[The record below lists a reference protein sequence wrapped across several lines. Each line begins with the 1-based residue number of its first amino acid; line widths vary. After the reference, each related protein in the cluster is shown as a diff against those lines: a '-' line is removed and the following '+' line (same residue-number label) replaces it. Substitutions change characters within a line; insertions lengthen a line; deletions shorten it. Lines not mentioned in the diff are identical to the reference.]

1 MAASRLTHCLAWCLH
16 TPEPLSWVTAQKAV
30 LPYTPWLL
38 ASAQPESA
46 VLNTIINY
54 SIQSMG
60 LIPLLAFI
68 FLLGIAI
75 IIERLVFFRS
85 AVRAGDTL
93 EHDLKLLDAS
103 DLDQAGKVVAH
114 YQSTVQS
121 ELVKPAIAARGKEE
135 AVVEREIEETIMFQM
150 PRLDR
155 NLWVLDTAVTLG
167 PLLGLLGTIIGMVES
182 FNVLGASGT
191 SNPNGVTGG
200 IGHALTATACGLTIA
215 IICVIFVNYFNKRI
229 RMTVNQFDLIKSLLV
244 SRFAA

>member
-1 MAASRLTHCLAWCLH
+1 
-16 TPEPLSWVTAQKAV
+16 
-30 LPYTPWLL
+30 
-38 ASAQPESA
+38 
-46 VLNTIINY
+46 VLNTLINY
-54 SIQSMG
+54 SVQSMG

-68 FLLGIAI
+68 FLLGISI
-75 IIERLVFFRS
+75 IVERFMFFSR
-85 AVRAGDTL
+85 AVKAGKTL
-93 EHDLKLLDAS
+93 EHDLKMVEPANLGDAR
-103 DLDQAGKVVAH
+103 KVAEH
-114 YQSTVQS
+114 YKQTVQG
-121 ELVKPAIAARGKEE
+121 ELVKSALKVQGKPE
-135 AVVEREIEETIMFQM
+135 AVVERELEETIMFQM

-155 NLWVLDTAVTLG
+155 NLWILDTAVTLG

-215 IICVIFVNYFNKRI
+215 IICVIFLNYFNKRI

>member
-1 MAASRLTHCLAWCLH
+1 MI
-16 TPEPLSWVTAQKAV
+16 
-30 LPYTPWLL
+30 
-38 ASAQPESA
+38 
-46 VLNTIINY
+46 NTLINY
-54 SIQSMG
+54 SVQSMG

-68 FLLGIAI
+68 FLLGISI
-75 IIERLVFFRS
+75 IVERFIFFSR
-85 AVRAGDTL
+85 AVKAGKTL
-93 EHDLKLLDAS
+93 EHDLKMVEPANLGDA
-103 DLDQAGKVVAH
+103 QKVAEH
-114 YQSTVQS
+114 YKQTVQG
-121 ELVKPAIAARGKEE
+121 ELVKSALKVQGKPE
-135 AVVEREIEETIMFQM
+135 AVVERELEETIMFQM

-155 NLWVLDTAVTLG
+155 NLWILDTAVTLG

-215 IICVIFVNYFNKRI
+215 IICVIFLNYFNKRI

>member
-1 MAASRLTHCLAWCLH
+1 M
-16 TPEPLSWVTAQKAV
+16 
-30 LPYTPWLL
+30 
-38 ASAQPESA
+38 
-46 VLNTIINY
+46 LNTLINY
-54 SIQSMG
+54 SVQSMG

-68 FLLGIAI
+68 FLLGISI
-75 IIERLVFFRS
+75 IVERFMFFSR
-85 AVRAGDTL
+85 AVKAGKTL
-93 EHDLKLLDAS
+93 EHDLKMVEPANLGDAR
-103 DLDQAGKVVAH
+103 KVAEH
-114 YQSTVQS
+114 YKQTVQG
-121 ELVKPAIAARGKEE
+121 ELVKSALKVQGKPE
-135 AVVEREIEETIMFQM
+135 AVVERELEETIMFQM

-155 NLWVLDTAVTLG
+155 NLWILDTAVTLG

-215 IICVIFVNYFNKRI
+215 IICVIFLNYFNKRI

>member
-1 MAASRLTHCLAWCLH
+1 M
-16 TPEPLSWVTAQKAV
+16 
-30 LPYTPWLL
+30 
-38 ASAQPESA
+38 
-46 VLNTIINY
+46 LNTIINY
-54 SIQSMG
+54 SVQSMG

-75 IIERLVFFRS
+75 IIERFAFFAR

-93 EHDLKLLDAS
+93 EHDLKLLNGS
-103 DLDQAGKVVAH
+103 DLDQANKVVAH
-114 YQSTVQS
+114 YSKTVQS
-121 ELVKPAIAARGKEE
+121 ELVKSALAVRGKEE

-182 FNVLGASGT
+182 FNVLGASGA

-215 IICVIFVNYFNKRI
+215 IICVIFLNYFNKRI

>member
-1 MAASRLTHCLAWCLH
+1 
-16 TPEPLSWVTAQKAV
+16 
-30 LPYTPWLL
+30 
-38 ASAQPESA
+38 
-46 VLNTIINY
+46 
-54 SIQSMG
+54 MG

-68 FLLGIAI
+68 FLLGISI
-75 IIERLVFFRS
+75 IVERFIFFSR
-85 AVRAGDTL
+85 AVKAGKTL
-93 EHDLKLLDAS
+93 EHDLKMVEPANLGDA
-103 DLDQAGKVVAH
+103 QKVAEH
-114 YQSTVQS
+114 YKQTVQG
-121 ELVKPAIAARGKEE
+121 ELVKSALKVQGKPE
-135 AVVEREIEETIMFQM
+135 AVVERELEETIMFQM

-155 NLWVLDTAVTLG
+155 NLWILDTAVTLG

-215 IICVIFVNYFNKRI
+215 IICVIFLNYFNKRI

>member
-1 MAASRLTHCLAWCLH
+1 M
-16 TPEPLSWVTAQKAV
+16 
-30 LPYTPWLL
+30 
-38 ASAQPESA
+38 
-46 VLNTIINY
+46 LNTLITY

-68 FLLGIAI
+68 FLLGMSI
-75 IIERLVFFRS
+75 IIERFMFFSR
-85 AVRAGDTL
+85 AVVAGKTL
-93 EHDLKLLDAS
+93 EHDLKLVDPSKPEDA
-103 DLDQAGKVVAH
+103 AKVAEH
-114 YQSTVQS
+114 YKQTVQG
-121 ELVKPAIAARGKEE
+121 ELVKSAMKVKGKAE

-155 NLWVLDTAVTLG
+155 NLWILDTAVTLG

-182 FNVLGASGT
+182 FNVLGTSGT
-191 SNPNGVTGG
+191 ANPNGVTGG

-215 IICVIFVNYFNKRI
+215 IICVIFLNYFNKRI

>member
-1 MAASRLTHCLAWCLH
+1 M
-16 TPEPLSWVTAQKAV
+16 
-30 LPYTPWLL
+30 
-38 ASAQPESA
+38 
-46 VLNTIINY
+46 LNTIINY

-103 DLDQAGKVVAH
+103 DLDQAGKVVDH
-114 YQSTVQS
+114 YKSTVQS
-121 ELVKPAIAARGKEE
+121 ELVKTAIAARGKEE
-135 AVVEREIEETIMFQM
+135 AVVEHEIEETIMFQM

>member
-1 MAASRLTHCLAWCLH
+1 
-16 TPEPLSWVTAQKAV
+16 
-30 LPYTPWLL
+30 
-38 ASAQPESA
+38 
-46 VLNTIINY
+46 
-54 SIQSMG
+54 MG

-68 FLLGIAI
+68 FLLGISI
-75 IIERLVFFRS
+75 IVERFMFFSR
-85 AVRAGDTL
+85 AVKAGKTL
-93 EHDLKLLDAS
+93 EHDLKMVEPANLGDAR
-103 DLDQAGKVVAH
+103 KVAEH
-114 YQSTVQS
+114 YKQTVQG
-121 ELVKPAIAARGKEE
+121 ELVKSALKVQGKPE
-135 AVVEREIEETIMFQM
+135 AVVERELEETIMFQM

-155 NLWVLDTAVTLG
+155 NLWILDTAVTLG

-215 IICVIFVNYFNKRI
+215 IICVIFLNYFNKRI

>member
-1 MAASRLTHCLAWCLH
+1 M
-16 TPEPLSWVTAQKAV
+16 
-30 LPYTPWLL
+30 
-38 ASAQPESA
+38 
-46 VLNTIINY
+46 LNTLINY

-75 IIERLVFFRS
+75 IIERFVFFSR
-85 AVRAGDTL
+85 AVQAGKTL
-93 EHDLKLLDAS
+93 EHDLKLVDPAKPDDA
-103 DLDQAGKVVAH
+103 AKVAQH
-114 YQSTVQS
+114 YSATVQG
-121 ELVKPAIAARGKEE
+121 ELVKTAMKAKGKTE
-135 AVVEREIEETIMFQM
+135 AVVEREIEETIMFQL

-155 NLWVLDTAVTLG
+155 NLWILDTAVTLG

-182 FNVLGASGT
+182 FNVLGTSGT
-191 SNPNGVTGG
+191 ANPNGVTGG

-215 IICVIFVNYFNKRI
+215 IICVIFLNYFNKRI

>member
-1 MAASRLTHCLAWCLH
+1 
-16 TPEPLSWVTAQKAV
+16 
-30 LPYTPWLL
+30 L

-60 LIPLLAFI
+60 LIPILAFI
-68 FLLGIAI
+68 FLLGVAI

-93 EHDLKLLDAS
+93 EHDLKLLSAS
-103 DLDQAGKVVAH
+103 DLDQADKVVEH
-114 YQSTVQS
+114 YKSTVQS
-121 ELVKPAIAARGKEE
+121 ELVKTAIAARGKEE

-215 IICVIFVNYFNKRI
+215 IICVVFVNYFNKRI

>member
-1 MAASRLTHCLAWCLH
+1 M
-16 TPEPLSWVTAQKAV
+16 
-30 LPYTPWLL
+30 
-38 ASAQPESA
+38 
-46 VLNTIINY
+46 LNTLINY
-54 SIQSMG
+54 SVQSMG

-68 FLLGIAI
+68 FLLGISI
-75 IIERLVFFRS
+75 IIERFVFFSS

-93 EHDLKLLDAS
+93 EHDLKLLNGQ
-103 DLDQAGKVVAH
+103 DLDQANKVVEH
-114 YQSTVQS
+114 YKKTVQS
-121 ELVKPAIAARGKEE
+121 ELVKSALSVRGKEE

-182 FNVLGASGT
+182 FNVLGTSGA

-215 IICVIFVNYFNKRI
+215 IICVIFLNYFNKRI

>member
-1 MAASRLTHCLAWCLH
+1 M
-16 TPEPLSWVTAQKAV
+16 
-30 LPYTPWLL
+30 
-38 ASAQPESA
+38 
-46 VLNTIINY
+46 
-54 SIQSMG
+54 
-60 LIPLLAFI
+60 
-68 FLLGIAI
+68 
-75 IIERLVFFRS
+75 
-85 AVRAGDTL
+85 
-93 EHDLKLLDAS
+93 
-103 DLDQAGKVVAH
+103 DQASKVVDH
-114 YQSTVQS
+114 YKSTVQS
-121 ELVKPAIAARGKEE
+121 ELVKTAISVRGKEE

-215 IICVIFVNYFNKRI
+215 IICVIFLNYFNKRI